1 MTTLRPGP
9 LRRAVHGFA
18 NVHCYCRYWA
28 YKNAWSIDGLPGM
41 TKGIETGAREKV
53 EPITKM
59 IGPWAPAAPFGPQ
72 SYKLSN
78 QLRYQLTKLDTTRIQ
93 LKSVLMMIVM
103 SFIIGVVLAIYGP
116 LLLES
121 QRERLS
127 GLLM

>member
-1 MTTLRPGP
+1 
-9 LRRAVHGFA
+9 
-18 NVHCYCRYWA
+18 
-28 YKNAWSIDGLPGM
+28 M
-41 TKGIETGAREKV
+41 TKAIETGARENV

-93 LKSVLMMIVM
+93 LKSVLMMVLM
-103 SFIIGVVLAIYGP
+103 SFIIGIALATYGP
-116 LLLES
+116 SLVES
-121 QRERLS
+121 QRGRLN